1 MTNVDIN
8 GIAFATTETTQSKR
22 QERIGSREMHA
33 VRTLKNVLPVV
44 LLAAACMAQVI
55 PGAKAQTDALERV
68 TNATNEA
75 SQLKKA
81 GPPHDPNTLGIVTG
95 DRNDT
100 AFTAANEIAALI
112 ATGQETG
119 PHGEMALRVA
129 PMVGDG
135 GLPNVRDVLTLAD
148 ADMSIVPGALLNRA
162 RAVPGL
168 DAVRTRIVYIAPLYV
183 EEFHLIALFT
193 IQNINDLA
201 GKTVNLGVKN
211 SAIAV
216 LGGEIFERLGL
227 KVNVVNLD
235 QSAAMSALRNGE
247 IAADLVLSSKPEAS
261 LVSYDGENFHIIAI
275 PYLPTLKD
283 FFPATLT
290 YDDYPNLILLGQSI
304 DTIGTRSVLIAYNWP
319 KGSNRYRLVDSF
331 VHTLFSRFSELQTGP
346 HHPKWREVNLAATV
360 PGWSRFPP
368 AQRWL
373 EQQEFDSFLS
383 KFGNGAAADRA
394 RLFDDFLRWR
404 EQSGGG

>member
-1 MTNVDIN
+1 
-8 GIAFATTETTQSKR
+8 
-22 QERIGSREMHA
+22 MHA
-33 VRTLKNVLPVV
+33 VRTRQNVLPLV
-44 LLAAACMAQVI
+44 LLVAACMAQLI
-55 PGAKAQTDALERV
+55 PHATAQTNVLERG
-68 TNATNEA
+68 TNATDETGP
-75 SQLKKA
+75 LKKA
-81 GPPHDPNTLGIVTG
+81 GSPHDRYSTGIVTG
-95 DRNDT
+95 DPNG
-100 AFTAANEIAALI
+100 AAVDAAAEIAVLI

-135 GLPNVRDVLTLAD
+135 GLRNIRDVLTLAD
-148 ADMSIVPGALLNRA
+148 ADMSIVPEALLNRA
-162 RAVPGL
+162 RALPGL
-168 DAVRTRIVYIAPLYV
+168 DDVRTRIVYIAPLYV
-183 EEFHLIALFT
+183 EEFHLIALIT

-216 LGGEIFERLGL
+216 LGGEIFEHLGL

-235 QSAAMSALRNGE
+235 QSAAMSALRKGE

-261 LVSYDGENFHIIAI
+261 LVSYTASVALEDGLHLIAI
-275 PYLPTLKD
+275 PYLPED
-283 FFPATLT
+283 FLPATLT
-290 YDDYPNLILLGQSI
+290 HDDYPNLILPGQSI
-304 DTIGTRSVLIAYNWP
+304 DTIGTRLVLIAYNWP
-319 KGSNRYRLVDSF
+319 KGSDRYRLLDLF
-331 VHTLFSRFSELQTGP
+331 VHTLFSRFSELQTGR

-368 AQRWL
+368 ARRWL
-373 EQQEFDSFLS
+373 DRQEFDSFLS
-383 KFGNGAAADRA
+383 KFGNGAATDRT